1 VSWFARIIF
10 VGAVVEGA
18 VAVLAFVIA
27 GPMALVASFVGSG
40 IAFGA
45 QVAAVASLR
54 PGMAAPPGEFNRRFA
69 ATIAARAVSFVIVA
83 AVLFGFNTVLPP
95 LWVAAGYLT
104 VLLSLLFAET
114 KFLT

>member
-1 VSWFARIIF
+1 MSWFAKI
-10 VGAVVEGA
+10 VLTGAVVEGV
-18 VAVLAFVIA
+18 VAVLAFALA

-54 PGMAAPPGEFNRRFA
+54 PGMAAPAGEFNRRFV
-69 ATIAARAVSFVIVA
+69 ATIAARAVSFVIVVV
-83 AVLFGFNTVLPP
+83 VLIGFNAVLPP